1 MKKMSLVLV
10 TATTLALPALADY
23 YVAGDFNGW
32 STTANVMTDL
42 GGNIW
47 GLNLAGVDGRH
58 EFKITLGDWSQSWP
72 ASGNSWFLGDE
83 AGNIAITFNA
93 NDLED
98 GWRGN
103 WGRIGVSTDPGA
115 WTAVGDW
122 QGWDNANP
130 ATAMT
135 AQGDGLYSYQQI
147 LDPGWY
153 QWKAVNT
160 GTWDA
165 IGDDFRSINADTTW
179 FEITADAPL
188 AVFELDALTG
198 VERVS
203 ATMVPEPSSL
213 AVLGAGLAAVVHVRR
228 RSAAGRTGSL
238 RRGRY
243 GLPAWTTRKKTAPEV
258 IG

>member
-32 STTANVMTDL
+32 RTTANVMTRPRRQHL
-42 GGNIW
+42 GA
-47 GLNLAGVDGRH
+47 NLAGVDGRH

-198 VERVS
+198 VGTSVCND
-203 ATMVPEPSSL
+203 
-213 AVLGAGLAAVVHVRR
+213 GARAFQPGRFRR
-228 RSAAGRTGSL
+228 RAC
-238 RRGRY
+238 RGRSRPSP
-243 GLPAWTTRKKTAPEV
+243 LSSRAHRVVAARALWAARVDDAEKTAPEV